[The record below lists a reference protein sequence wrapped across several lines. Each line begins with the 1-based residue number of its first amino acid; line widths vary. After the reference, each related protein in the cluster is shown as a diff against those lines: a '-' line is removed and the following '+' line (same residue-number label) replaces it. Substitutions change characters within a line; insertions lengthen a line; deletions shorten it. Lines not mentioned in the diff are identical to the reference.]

1 MDTALLTRYFK
12 VNGWE
17 SAQNVEN
24 ADVIIVATCGFD
36 EGNRRESL
44 RLLGLVDKRRKKGS
58 RLFVVG
64 CLPGIEPEA
73 ILERFDAMAIHPA
86 DINRFDEIISARVKL
101 RNVDPVND
109 ITPVIADA
117 RNHWGFI
124 ERHPTLKDIRE
135 SLSRRLR
142 QRRSGIAEE
151 STYFIRIARGCAE
164 ECTYCAI
171 RFATGLLRSKSPQD
185 ILTEFD
191 AGLKQ
196 GYKRFELVADDIG
209 PYGQDIGTD
218 CVELLKCLFDRPQD
232 FQLVLTDVNPR
243 YMIRHKSRII
253 DLLRANR
260 DRVQLLRVPI
270 QSGSD
275 RILELMRR
283 KYTSAEVVDCLGCL
297 RQAAAAIPLDTHV
310 LIGFPGE
317 TDQDFQQT
325 LDLLKAVRFDSI
337 QVYRYA
343 DRPKTLASTMP
354 DKVPEKTIDQRT
366 RTLLRQFRQAFFS

>member
-1 MDTALLTRYFK
+1 M
-12 VNGWE
+12 
-17 SAQNVEN
+17 
-24 ADVIIVATCGFD
+24 
-36 EGNRRESL
+36 
-44 RLLGLVDKRRKKGS
+44 
-58 RLFVVG
+58 
-64 CLPGIEPEA
+64 
-73 ILERFDAMAIHPA
+73 
-86 DINRFDEIISARVKL
+86 

-243 YMIRHKSRII
+243 YMIRYKSRII